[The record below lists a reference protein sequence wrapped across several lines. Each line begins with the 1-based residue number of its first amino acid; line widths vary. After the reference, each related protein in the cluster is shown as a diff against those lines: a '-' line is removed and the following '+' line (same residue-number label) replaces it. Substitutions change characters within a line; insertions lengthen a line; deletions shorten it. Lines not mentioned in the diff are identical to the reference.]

1 MKKTIAR
8 MIARRTKALTPMAMP
23 RCDNPD
29 GEIVDGDGVVGKSLL
44 LLVTVELTVER
55 PGNVE
60 GKLLVSP
67 LVELVVDTS
76 NVELEELLEKLLV
89 TVELVV
95 EVSIKPDELLESV
108 LETVAVIEVAVLIV
122 EDRVCANE
130 ELAVVLAD
138 APVDVASVGGVL
150 GIIVEEP
157 SVTEDEYSVDVSVG
171 VVKIVEVL
179 NVFVTSYPVG
189 SGEASVTNVVSKE
202 VSVSTSVDWVV
213 GNMVV
218 VVVVV
223 VVVDTFNPFLT
234 VILVIAR
241 PVSGKSVLNPSMR
254 SCITKSPKCIKRL
267 KI

>member
-1 MKKTIAR
+1 

-95 EVSIKPDELLESV
+95 EVSSKPDELLESV

-223 VVVDTFNPFLT
+223 VVVDSTFNPFLT